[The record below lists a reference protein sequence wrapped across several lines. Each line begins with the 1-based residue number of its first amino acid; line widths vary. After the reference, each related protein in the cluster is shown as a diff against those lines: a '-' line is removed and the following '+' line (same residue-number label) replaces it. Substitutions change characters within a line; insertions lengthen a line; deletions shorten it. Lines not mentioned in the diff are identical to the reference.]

1 MKPFPD
7 IIPATED
14 QWRDMY
20 HQYLASV
27 ERRRRRLAI
36 LEVALLVAGA
46 VLLATA
52 ILLGPTHIN
61 LSVALIALG
70 MISILIVVPVSE
82 YTAHSTARL
91 EKAIDRSDAA
101 RYWELRIDAKSYRSI
116 GQIRKVRGID
126 PEGDY
131 YYDNLAR
138 RHDAEADA
146 LLAAH
151 KAKGTS

>member
-27 ERRRRRLAI
+27 ERRHRRLTI

-46 VLLATA
+46 ALLATA
-52 ILLGPTHIN
+52 ILLGPNHIN
-61 LSVALIALG
+61 LGVILIALG

-82 YTAHSTARL
+82 YVSHSTARL
-91 EKAIDRSDAA
+91 EKSIDHSDAA
-101 RYWELRIDAKSYRSI
+101 RYWELRINANSCRSI
-116 GQIRKVRGID
+116 GHVRKARGID
-126 PEGDY
+126 PEDDY

-138 RHDAEADA
+138 RHDAAADA

-151 KAKGTS
+151 KARTAS